1 MIEDWDD
8 EEAEDPRNGMFAI
21 MWDCYGLEAVVR
33 IPDPADT
40 TFAVLAN
47 KPKPEMP
54 NINMWALRAR
64 FNTQR
69 NYEIYIITAKPGI
82 SEDDIRAM
90 FENDPQGAAETIRRI
105 GEKFFSD
112 RETKERLIT

>member
-21 MWDCYGLEAVVR
+21 MWDCYGLEAVAR

-40 TFAVLAN
+40 TFALLQN
-47 KPKPEMP
+47 KTPPAMP

-64 FNTQR
+64 FNPQR
-69 NYEIYIITAKPGI
+69 NYEIYLITAQPGI
-82 SEDDIRAM
+82 SEDHIRDM
-90 FENDPQGAAETIRRI
+90 FEADPQGSAETIRRI
-105 GEKFFSD
+105 GQKFVD
-112 RETKERLIT
+112 HRETAERVIR